1 MNVLEMT
8 DSELYEMGLKV
19 LTDKLGASEVP
30 RFIRQCKL
38 GKGDYS
44 VDRHKLLG
52 SQQDID
58 TIVKRIQDGR
68 TAREAGKRALAKRFA
83 AHQSEIRKMTDIEI
97 YEIGSRVLVNKLG
110 AAGSMGF
117 IGLCQELNGGYTRGL
132 IKNKEDAEES
142 IKFYTAGL
150 TLYPRMVEGYIKRG
164 NAYSYIR
171 EYGKAIA
178 DYSKAIKLKPDY
190 AKAYYLRGKLYDD
203 GNEHDKAIEDFSMVI
218 KLEPKHTDAYG
229 YRATLYGDKGEYD
242 KAIEDFSM
250 EIELRPDD
258 AETYYDRGTLYG
270 EKGEYDK
277 VIEDLSKA
285 LKLHP
290 KFTEAYAKRSLAY
303 FRIGKFEC
311 AIQDCN
317 KVLELKPKFTK
328 IYAARGII
336 SLHIEEWESAKLD
349 LTFARNLRVDIIDV
363 FHEMYESVADFEQK
377 NDIQLPEDIA
387 VMLTQK

>member
-19 LTDKLGASEVP
+19 LTDKLGVSEVP
-30 RFIRQCKL
+30 RFIRQCKP

-68 TAREAGKRALAKRFA
+68 TAREAGERALTKRFA

-117 IGLCQELNGGYTRGL
+117 IGFCQELNGGYTRDL

-150 TLYPRMVEGYIKRG
+150 TVYPRMVEGYIKRG

-190 AKAYYLRGKLYDD
+190 AKAYYLRG
-203 GNEHDKAIEDFSMVI
+203 V
-218 KLEPKHTDAYG
+218 AYG
-229 YRATLYGDKGEYD
+229 KKGKYD
-242 KAIEDFSM
+242 KAIADYNEVIRR
-250 EIELRPDD
+250 EPDH
-258 AETYYDRGTLYG
+258 A
-270 EKGEYDK
+270 
-277 VIEDLSKA
+277 
-285 LKLHP
+285 
-290 KFTEAYAKRSLAY
+290 EAYRSRGNAWRHL
-303 FRIGKFEC
+303 
-311 AIQDCN
+311 
-317 KVLELKPKFTK
+317 KVKDKAEV
-328 IYAARGII
+328 
-336 SLHIEEWESAKLD
+336 D
-349 LTFARNLRVDIIDV
+349 LTVARDLEREIVS
-363 FHEMYESVADFEQK
+363 SVG
-377 NDIQLPEDIA
+377 L
-387 VMLTQK
+387 

>member
-30 RFIRQCKL
+30 RFIRQCKP

-52 SQQDID
+52 NQQDID

-68 TAREAGKRALAKRFA
+68 TAREAGERALTKRFA
-83 AHQSEIRKMTDIEI
+83 APQSEIRKMTDIEI

-164 NAYSYIR
+164 NAYSYIG
-171 EYGKAIA
+171 EHAKAIA
-178 DYSKAIKLKPDY
+178 DYSEAIKLKPGH
-190 AKAYYLRGKLYDD
+190 AGAYNNLGR
-203 GNEHDKAIEDFSMVI
+203 
-218 KLEPKHTDAYG
+218 AYG
-229 YRATLYGDKGEYD
+229 IKGEYE
-242 KAIEDFSM
+242 KAIQNCNVAIKIKADYANAYSN
-250 EIELRPDD
+250 
-258 AETYYDRGTLYG
+258 RGMAWLH
-270 EKGEYDK
+270 
-277 VIEDLSKA
+277 
-285 LKLHP
+285 LK
-290 KFTEAYAKRSLAY
+290 
-303 FRIGKFEC
+303 
-311 AIQDCN
+311 
-317 KVLELKPKFTK
+317 
-328 IYAARGII
+328 
-336 SLHIEEWESAKLD
+336 EWEKAKAD
-349 LTFARNLRVDIIDV
+349 LTVARDMGIDIIAS
-363 FHEMYESVADFEQK
+363 FHNDYESVADFEKK
-377 NDIQLPEDIA
+377 NGFALPGNIA
-387 VMLTQK
+387 AILTQK

>member
-8 DSELYEMGLKV
+8 DSELYEMGLKA
-19 LTDKLGASEVP
+19 LTKKLGVSEVP
-30 RFIRQCKL
+30 RFIRQCKP

-68 TAREAGKRALAKRFA
+68 TAREAGERALTERFA

-178 DYSKAIKLKPDY
+178 DYSKAIKLKPGHAGAY
-190 AKAYYLRGKLYDD
+190 SNRGMAWLHLKEWEKAKA
-203 GNEHDKAIEDFSMVI
+203 
-218 KLEPKHTDAYG
+218 
-229 YRATLYGDKGEYD
+229 
-242 KAIEDFSM
+242 
-250 EIELRPDD
+250 
-258 AETYYDRGTLYG
+258 
-270 EKGEYDK
+270 
-277 VIEDLSKA
+277 
-285 LKLHP
+285 
-290 KFTEAYAKRSLAY
+290 
-303 FRIGKFEC
+303 
-311 AIQDCN
+311 
-317 KVLELKPKFTK
+317 
-328 IYAARGII
+328 
-336 SLHIEEWESAKLD
+336 D
-349 LTFARNLRVDIIDV
+349 LTVARDMGIDIIAS
-363 FHEMYESVADFEQK
+363 FHNDYESVADFEKK
-377 NDIQLPEDIA
+377 NGFMRCRETSRQY
-387 VMLTQK
+387 